1 MMSTS
6 STQYAF
12 RGLVESLDT
21 GTIVIGVS
29 GSSYRLRLAVDE
41 PVDVSVGERV
51 MGAINACGLRVHV
64 ATAGGLFIEPISGE
78 PRIVAGRV
86 ESIDRDAGAIVVQS
100 VVPMCVQLETPEEAA
115 SLQEGDLVNFH
126 VRSGAMWQAS

>member
-1 MMSTS
+1 MSTS
-6 STQYAF
+6 STDHAF
-12 RGLVESLDT
+12 RGLVESHDA

-29 GSSYRLRLAVDE
+29 GSNYHLRLAVAE
-41 PVDVSVGERV
+41 PVNASAGERV
-51 MGAINACGLRVHV
+51 MGTINAKGLRVHV

-86 ESIDRDAGAIVVQS
+86 ESIDTDAGAIVVQS

-115 SLQEGDLVNFH
+115 SLRVGDLVNFH
-126 VRSGAMWQAS
+126 VRSGTMWQAS